1 MESRAYGV
9 RFARL
14 FLSKPFSETQGQ
26 IVGARKSLNG
36 RKKGAKKSKERVP
49 LLFFAPFFPARLDF
63 FLAPTICPWVSE
75 DVSKPERARY
85 ERVRAFDTNNE

>member
-36 RKKGAKKSKERVP
+36 RKKARRKVKNGD
-49 LLFFAPFFPARLDF
+49 LLNVLYFSLRHFFHP
-63 FLAPTICPWVSE
+63 V
-75 DVSKPERARY
+75 
-85 ERVRAFDTNNE
+85 

>member
-9 RFARL
+9 RFAKL

-36 RKKGAKKSKERVP
+36 RKKGAKKSKERGSSQRS
-49 LLFFAPFFPARLDF
+49 LLFFGPFFPARLDF
-63 FLAPTICPWVSE
+63 SSPPLSAPGSPRMCQNRN
-75 DVSKPERARY
+75 ERG
-85 ERVRAFDTNNE
+85 T

>member
-36 RKKGAKKSKERVP
+36 RKKGAKKSKERGSSQRS
-49 LLFFAPFFPARLDF
+49 LLFFAPIFSIPFILDF
-63 FLAPTICPWVSE
+63 SSPPLSARGSPRMCQNRN
-75 DVSKPERARY
+75 ERG
-85 ERVRAFDTNNE
+85 T